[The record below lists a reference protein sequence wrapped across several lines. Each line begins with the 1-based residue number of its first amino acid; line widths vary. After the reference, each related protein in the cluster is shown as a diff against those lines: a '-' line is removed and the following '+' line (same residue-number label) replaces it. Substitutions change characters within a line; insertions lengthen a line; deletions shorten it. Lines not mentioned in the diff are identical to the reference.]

1 MTWKIMELAEASVLH
16 ISIYIYIHT
25 RFFSYLITMFH
36 YMFKVDL
43 SKKRAFNIL
52 QHHNNILLVGNR
64 LLAVVNI
71 EVFWPL
77 CRPDK

>member
-1 MTWKIMELAEASVLH
+1 MELAETSVLH
-16 ISIYIYIHT
+16 IYIYIYT

-52 QHHNNILLVGNR
+52 QHNNNILLVGNR